1 MSSRCRRYCFLSFA
15 DVVLTCLLALSIGL
29 GVGTKGASCA
39 YAPIIIAVLYFLYA
53 AVLMALRP
61 HRLVSDVVFAP
72 ISSALFGA
80 MCVCKYV
87 GSSTSVLETVL
98 SVVQI
103 TQMLLRLLALF
114 REWEWR
120 ELVPEP
126 AAHADAA
133 RGKYASGNILHV
145 TMMQDDLDDDD
156 VCLDDIEM
164 QPAMNV
170 ELEVDGAAAAVQF
183 WNEEDGEPI
192 RPPNS
197 SDDDD
202 PLASAPPPPPPKMN
216 EAIRKKRSRS
226 FKYSERKSRP
236 PIRTQQTQHTLTEKR
251 SPTAAGLLLTMMDND
266 GAGDDLQD
274 QSMHHTT
281 FLFNA
286 ED

>member
-1 MSSRCRRYCFLSFA
+1 MALRLLPTTYWSPRLVVKSFGALMSSRCRRYLRGRGP
-15 DVVLTCLLALSIGL
+15 DVPAGAVDRPGR
-29 GVGTKGASCA
+29 GDGGASCA
-39 YAPIIIAVLYFLYA
+39 YAPIIIAALYFLYA
-53 AVLMALRP
+53 AVLVALRP
-61 HRLVSDVVFAP
+61 HRLFSDMVLAP
-72 ISSALFGA
+72 VSSALFGA

-133 RGKYASGNILHV
+133 RGKYAAGNFLHF
-145 TMMQDDLDDDD
+145 TIQDDLDDDD
-156 VCLDDIEM
+156 ICLGDIEM

-170 ELEVDGAAAAVQF
+170 ELEDDAAVAVQF

-192 RPPNS
+192 QPPNS

-202 PLASAPPPPPPKMN
+202 PLASAPPPPKMMN
-216 EAIRKKRSRS
+216 EAIPRKKRS
-226 FKYSERKSRP
+226 K
-236 PIRTQQTQHTLTEKR
+236 II
-251 SPTAAGLLLTMMDND
+251 
-266 GAGDDLQD
+266 
-274 QSMHHTT
+274 
-281 FLFNA
+281 
-286 ED
+286 